1 MRYVASR
8 EEMQQ
13 IDAYSINTMG
23 IPGIVLMEKAAL
35 ALEEVFL
42 ERIPTDSRVLIVTE
56 KGNNGGDGLALGR
69 LLIEEGYQ
77 VDFYEIGVIP
87 HDSDSHQIQKNILE
101 QMEADFL
108 MKFPEESYDVI
119 VDAIFG
125 VGLKREVAGRHREVI
140 ERLNQMDAL
149 KVAVD
154 VPSGVDASTGQILGT
169 AFQADLTVTFG
180 LPKVGLIL
188 YPGADVSGEVIVKEI
203 GFPNK
208 AEEEV
213 APKMISFT
221 EEDLNELP
229 ERKAWTNK
237 GSYGKVLLIAGTK
250 NMAGAAILSGMAAY
264 KSGSGLVRIFSSEE
278 NRVILQEKLPEA
290 ILTTYDSEEKAW
302 QLLPEA
308 LSWASVIGIGPG
320 IGQSIFAKQL
330 VKQVLTFGK
339 VPLVID
345 ADGLNNLAVLL
356 KNDEEAKQLF
366 SEYEGGI
373 ILTPHLKE
381 MSRLIQ
387 EEVMEI
393 QKNLPKTASQIA
405 DKGHV
410 IVLKDARTIVSDG
423 SDPSYINMSG
433 DNGMATGGSGDVL
446 TGIIC
451 GFLAGGL
458 DILTA
463 ARLGVYC
470 HGLAGE
476 AASEEKG
483 YYSVLAG
490 DLPNYLEKILKK
502 KYFPKER

>member
-8 EEMQQ
+8 EEMQD
-13 IDAYSINTMG
+13 IDAYSINNVG

-69 LLIEEGYQ
+69 LLLEEGYT

-87 HDSDSHQIQKNILE
+87 HDSDSHQIQKHILE

-108 MKFPEESYDVI
+108 MKFPDEEYDVI

-140 ERLNQMDAL
+140 ERLNQMEAL

-154 VPSGVDASTGQILGT
+154 VPSGVDASAGQILGI
-169 AFQADLTVTFG
+169 AFEADITVTFG
-180 LPKVGLIL
+180 LPKVGLLL

-203 GFPNK
+203 GF
-208 AEEEV
+208 
-213 APKMISFT
+213 
-221 EEDLNELP
+221 
-229 ERKAWTNK
+229 
-237 GSYGKVLLIAGTK
+237 
-250 NMAGAAILSGMAAY
+250 
-264 KSGSGLVRIFSSEE
+264 RIFSCEE

-302 QLLPEA
+302 ELLPES

-320 IGQSIFAKQL
+320 IGQSAFASKL
-330 VKQVLTFGK
+330 VKQVLTLGK
-339 VPLVID
+339 APLVID
-345 ADGLNNLAVLL
+345 ADGLNNLAALL
-356 KNDEEAKQLF
+356 QEDTELRQLF
-366 SEYEGGI
+366 HEYEGGM

-381 MSRLIQ
+381 MSRLTG
-387 EEVMEI
+387 EEIAEI
-393 QKNLPKTASQIA
+393 RSNLPKAAASTA

-423 SDPSYINMSG
+423 SVPSYINMSG
-433 DNGMATGGSGDVL
+433 NNGMATGGSGDVL

-470 HGLAGE
+470 HGLAGD
-476 AASEEKG
+476 AAAKEKG

-490 DLPNYLEKILKK
+490 DLPNYLETILKRK
-502 KYFPKER
+502 HFPEEI